1 VPAEFDLKKTTI
13 DLLTEQAAAFYDYRK
28 KKLFVLSSLPSMME
42 QALLVLHEGYAGR
55 IMLEISPER
64 TFAVLSPA
72 FKSCEGG
79 FALQSAAEKGCSF
92 LLPDKNCEL
101 HATPFLPLE
110 CAFCHHERVGQ
121 GRLCHADLERDWN
134 TPHGQ
139 LLVKRWCRQM
149 GWWDLLDSFGLEW
162 LKK

>member
-1 VPAEFDLKKTTI
+1 MQYTV
-13 DLLTEQAAAFYDYRK
+13 LLEKYP
-28 KKLFVLSSLPSMME
+28 PSQPCACEVCLAYCRRPGWWTVE

-92 LLPDKNCEL
+92 LLPDKDCEL

>member
-1 VPAEFDLKKTTI
+1 MQHTV
-13 DLLTEQAAAFYDYRK
+13 LLEKYP
-28 KKLFVLSSLPSMME
+28 PSQPCACEVCLAYCRRPGWWTVE

-121 GRLCHADLERDWN
+121 GRLCHDDLEKDWN

-149 GWWDLLDSFGLEW
+149 GWWDVLDSFGLEW

>member
-1 VPAEFDLKKTTI
+1 MQHTV
-13 DLLTEQAAAFYDYRK
+13 LLEKYPPSQPCACEVCLAYCRRPGWWTVEQA
-28 KKLFVLSSLPSMME
+28 VLM
-42 QALLVLHEGYAGR
+42 LHEGYAGR

-72 FKSCEGG
+72 FKGCQGG
-79 FALQSAAEKGCSF
+79 FALQSAADKGCNF
-92 LLPDKNCEL
+92 LMPDNNCEL

-121 GRLCHADLERDWN
+121 GQLCHADLEKDWN
-134 TPHGQ
+134 TAHGQ
-139 LLVKRWCRQM
+139 SLVKRWCRQM
-149 GWWDLLDSFGLEW
+149 GWWDLLDSFGLDW